1 VSGVH
6 RCEKSRV
13 TTATHTTYIVSKEDI
28 EEEDEDQNDEQ
39 VILNHLNFFNS
50 V

>member
-28 EEEDEDQNDEQ
+28 EEEEDQNDEQ
-39 VILNHLNFFNS
+39 VIL
-50 V
+50 